1 MDISNVNVKEIPFLI
16 TEKGNKIKIKKE
28 RKSRVVTNEKKWIL
42 DENDYN
48 IETQIDIIKSADETD
63 KKYKLLCSEI
73 TKKISGYKGQDL
85 KKNKY
90 DENLFIDEDFIK
102 AMLIDCHLKCYYC
115 RENVMVLYKS
125 VREPKQWSVE
135 RINNDYGHNKNN
147 VTIACLSCNLSRRTM
162 YHERYRFTKQLII
175 DKKE

>member
-1 MDISNVNVKEIPFLI
+1 
-16 TEKGNKIKIKKE
+16 
-28 RKSRVVTNEKKWIL
+28 
-42 DENDYN
+42 
-48 IETQIDIIKSADETD
+48 
-63 KKYKLLCSEI
+63 
-73 TKKISGYKGQDL
+73 
-85 KKNKY
+85 
-90 DENLFIDEDFIK
+90 
-102 AMLIDCHLKCYYC
+102 
-115 RENVMVLYKS
+115 MVLYKS